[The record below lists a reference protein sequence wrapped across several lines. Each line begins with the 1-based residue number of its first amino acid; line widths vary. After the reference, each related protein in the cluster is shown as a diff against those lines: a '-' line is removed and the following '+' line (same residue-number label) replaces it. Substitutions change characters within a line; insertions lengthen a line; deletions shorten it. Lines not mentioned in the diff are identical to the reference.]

1 MLLRLSWLN
10 ISDNTNVRWL
20 QTFHLYKGWKRKS
33 TSLGFFIKGS
43 ARIVEPPRIEY
54 KGFKFKFSKKGDICR
69 SLIVQTKYHNVKFDG
84 SSTYLPTNNAFLLK
98 KKQDLRSKYIFGPI
112 SKTFKRKRFKSLFV
126 KVI

>member
-1 MLLRLSWLN
+1 MILRLTWLN

-20 QTFHLYKGWKRKS
+20 QVFHLYKGWKKKS
-33 TSLGFFIKGS
+33 TKLGFFVKGS

-69 SLIVQTKYHNVKFDG
+69 SIIIQTKYLNYRLDG
-84 SSTYLPTNNAFLLK
+84 STLQLPSNNSFLLK

-112 SKTFKRKRFKSLFV
+112 SKTFKRKRFKTLFS
-126 KVI
+126 KIL

>member
-1 MLLRLSWLN
+1 MILKLSWLN

-33 TSLGFFIKGS
+33 TSLSFFIKGS
-43 ARIVEPPRIEY
+43 ARVVEPPRIEY

-69 SLIVQTKYHNVKFDG
+69 SLIVQTAFTNKRLDG
-84 SSTYLPTNNAFLLK
+84 SSMKLPSNNGFLLK

-112 SKTFKRKRFKSLFV
+112 SKTFKRKKFKSLFK